1 MAKLLP
7 KVWRTQNLES
17 AWRAIRSNGRSSLS
31 PQTRSEIEEFDACS
45 SQQIVRI
52 QERLRKNRFVFQS
65 ARGAKIKKQG
75 KPGAF
80 RPLVIAKVE
89 SRVVQRAIHN
99 VLIDQQGIKNIVDT
113 PYSFGGVKKHE
124 GQVLA
129 AVPGAIQALL
139 DEIGVGAT
147 FVIRSDI
154 KAFFTKIPK
163 SQVMSTISDILADDS
178 FVNFLHEAIKVDLEN
193 SEELGTDLFAFP
205 VDDLGVAQGSSLSP
219 LLGNIYLAD
228 FDRKMNE
235 LKGVKCLRYI
245 DDFIILGK
253 DKPTCLR
260 AFKSAVTLLEE
271 KGLEISP
278 DKTQMR
284 AVSAGF
290 EFLGIEI
297 TPGFIRPSKTARAR
311 LLALASDAYKASL
324 ESFRKC
330 RLGADPL
337 PDRSLART
345 LTRVNGIVYGWGMH
359 YFFCNDSTVVKQLDL
374 ELEKLL
380 DSYLA
385 GFKREAAQVGKLLR
399 AKFLGVSP
407 LSVAT
412 RKPFVYPKKYK
423 SDATGTS

>member
-99 VLIDQQGIKNIVDT
+99 VLIDQ
-113 PYSFGGVKKHE
+113 